1 MKITIE
7 IPDDL
12 LRQAEAQA
20 AMQGMRLRDLVEYG
34 LRLAME
40 TPLAPA
46 GSSRTVFPLI
56 KGSGDLPALT
66 DEQVA
71 AALAEMDEEESQR
84 QASIVRD

>member
-1 MKITIE
+1 MKTTIE

-12 LRQAEAQA
+12 FRQAKAQA

-40 TPLAPA
+40 TPPA
-46 GSSRTVFPLI
+46 AVSGSRTAFPLI
-56 KGSGDLPALT
+56 KGSGDLSALS

-71 AALAEMDEEESQR
+71 AALAEMDEEESQHH
-84 QASIVRD
+84 ASIVRH